1 MNKEVKSIKEFI
13 GKFKSSFSGNVNTE
27 IREWSLIKDV
37 ITFFMDND
45 EGSPIV
51 DFIDVSNWDS
61 VESYSFND
69 ELRLIEMVW
78 HDYKSPENDLEIS
91 VFGAHKIKCEIIIES
106 VVITG
111 NQGVPVVLLKGFY
124 RDKKEINK
132 TYNTKCSDYL
142 LHSYHPFSW
151 EAIKV
156 VKKDIHRT
164 IIPNINCFT
173 TSLVPNCARFIS
185 ANDSKK
191 VMYDYNLKVV
201 SDKVVKII
209 GIIGDIEDD
218 DQDEL
223 QAKGN
228 TVRKHFENALKILN
242 LKAGI
247 EFKDDYQK
255 LMLGNLSKIIT
266 NFDAVSSID
275 IKLPRVI
282 DILNACSHD
291 SGIHISKDDLMM
303 SALFVIGVINTN
315 E

>member
-1 MNKEVKSIKEFI
+1 MNEEVKAIKEFI
-13 GKFKSSFSGNVNTE
+13 GKFQSSFSGNVNTE
-27 IREWSLIKDV
+27 IREWSLIKGI

-69 ELRLIEMVW
+69 DLRLIEMVW
-78 HDYKSPENDLEIS
+78 HDYRSPENDLEIS
-91 VFGAHKIKCEIIIES
+91 VLGAHKIKCEIIIDS
-106 VVITG
+106 AVITG
-111 NQGVPVVLLKGFY
+111 NQGIPVVLIKGFY
-124 RDKKEINK
+124 RDQKEINK
-132 TYNTKCSDYL
+132 THNTKCSDYL
-142 LHSYHPFSW
+142 LYSYHPFSW
-151 EAIKV
+151 EVIKV
-156 VKKDIHRT
+156 VKKETHRT
-164 IIPNINCFT
+164 TIPNINCFT
-173 TSLVPNCARFIS
+173 TSLIPNCARFIS
-185 ANDSKK
+185 AHDSKK

-201 SDKVVKII
+201 SEKIVSLI
-209 GIIGDIEDD
+209 GIIGDIADD

-223 QAKGN
+223 QARGN

-247 EFKDDYQK
+247 EFEDDYQK

-266 NFDAVSSID
+266 NFDAVASTNM
-275 IKLPRVI
+275 KLPKVI

-291 SGIHISKDDLMM
+291 SGIHISKDDLIK
-303 SALFVIGVINTN
+303 SVLFVIAVINTN